1 MLTEGEVWVN
11 AGYSKA
17 DASDTSAMYVAC
29 VLICI
34 GMVSGI
40 FVLMNPM

>member
-1 MLTEGEVWVN
+1 MLTAGEVWVN
-11 AGYSKA
+11 AGYAKT
-17 DASDTSAMYVAC
+17 DESDTSAMYVAY

-34 GMVSGI
+34 GIVSGI

>member
-11 AGYSKA
+11 AGYAKT
-17 DASDTSAMYVAC
+17 DESDTSAMYVAC

-34 GMVSGI
+34 GMVSSI
-40 FVLMNPM
+40 YVLMNPM